1 MARALPVTDAAPAA
15 AAAGFMAPGQ
25 AVNPPTSP
33 PPPVRTPPTG
43 PTTPPTPPTPPER
56 KRGSAKPWLVV
67 GAIAVVA
74 VGAAIGGYAL
84 LRPDAGGTREV
95 ADDQSVVDDGFV
107 DDEVIEPL
115 TVDLNVPMY
124 ADWTDTGL
132 WCEPGEVFEITVTGT
147 AWHDASAESLVG
159 PDGLTG
165 GEVPEA
171 RVYAD
176 ANTAS
181 VIGGFDSIPD
191 MFPVGSGTTYTC
203 HAGGQLYLGINDT
216 NLDGNS
222 GEFQATVT
230 LWEG

>member
-1 MARALPVTDAAPAA
+1 MV
-15 AAAGFMAPGQ
+15 
-25 AVNPPTSP
+25 
-33 PPPVRTPPTG
+33 
-43 PTTPPTPPTPPER
+43 
-56 KRGSAKPWLVV
+56 
-67 GAIAVVA
+67 AI
-74 VGAAIGGYAL
+74 GAAIGGYAL
-84 LRPDAGGTREV
+84 LRPDDAGTTDV

-107 DDEVIEPL
+107 DDEPAEPL

-132 WCEPGEVFEITVTGT
+132 WCEPGEVFEISVTGT

-171 RVYAD
+171 RVYAH

-181 VIGGFDSIPD
+181 VIGGFDSIPE
-191 MFPVGSGTTYTC
+191 MFAVGSGTTYTC

-230 LWEG
+230 LYEE

>member
-1 MARALPVTDAAPAA
+1 MARALPATDASPAA
-15 AAAGFMAPGQ
+15 PPATAASFMAPGQ

-33 PPPVRTPPTG
+33 PPPARTPPTG
-43 PTTPPTPPTPPER
+43 PTAPPTPPTPPER
-56 KRGSAKPWLVV
+56 KRGSAKPWLIV

-74 VGAAIGGYAL
+74 IGAAIGGYAL
-84 LRPDAGGTREV
+84 LRPDDGGTTDV

-181 VIGGFDSIPD
+181 VIG
-191 MFPVGSGTTYTC
+191 
-203 HAGGQLYLGINDT
+203 
-216 NLDGNS
+216 
-222 GEFQATVT
+222 
-230 LWEG
+230 